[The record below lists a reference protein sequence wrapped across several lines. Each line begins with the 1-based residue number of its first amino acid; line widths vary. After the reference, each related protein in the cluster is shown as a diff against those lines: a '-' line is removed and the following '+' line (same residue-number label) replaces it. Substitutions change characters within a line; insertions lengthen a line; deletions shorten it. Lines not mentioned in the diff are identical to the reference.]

1 MTGSSLPSRAA
12 WVRLRPNWSRTSEPA
27 GVPSVWPPT
36 PAPWRLLALVAGEQ
50 LDDLLA
56 HPVEVGAELD
66 EHLGGDALALADE
79 AEQDVLGPD
88 VVVAELQRLAQAQ
101 LQDLLRAGREGDVA
115 GRGLLALA
123 DDLLDLL
130 AHGVQGDPE
139 ALQSLGG
146 DAFALV
152 DQAEQDV
159 LGPDVVVVEHAR
171 FLLRKHDHPAGP
183 VGEPFEHR
191 SAPRYRDTSML
202 SALRV
207 HQELYEGRTAHLDA
221 TVTTTYP
228 LSVFLTLSRAG
239 LMFAHGGQ
247 APAGTTPRWAPA
259 AGAPGRRQRGQR
271 GSARQR
277 GIATSSAGTSAGATC
292 PSTTA
297 ARIPWATRMPAA
309 RVCGWSQATA
319 GPRAG

>member
-1 MTGSSLPSRAA
+1 MTRSISLLAPDDRVELALAGGLGQVAAELVQDQRAGGGA
-12 WVRLRPNWSRTSEPA
+12 LGLAADTGA
-27 GVPSVWPPT
+27 L
-36 PAPWRLLALVAGEQ
+36 RLLALVSRQQ

-66 EHLGGDALALADE
+66 QHLGGDALALADE

-101 LQDLLRAGREGDVA
+101 LEHLLGAGGEGDVA

-139 ALQSLGG
+139 ALQSLGS
-146 DAFALV
+146 DTLTLV

-207 HQELYEGRTAHLDA
+207 HQELYEGRTALLDA
-221 TVTTTYP
+221 TVTTT
-228 LSVFLTLSRAG
+228 
-239 LMFAHGGQ
+239 
-247 APAGTTPRWAPA
+247 
-259 AGAPGRRQRGQR
+259 
-271 GSARQR
+271 
-277 GIATSSAGTSAGATC
+277 
-292 PSTTA
+292 
-297 ARIPWATRMPAA
+297 
-309 RVCGWSQATA
+309 
-319 GPRAG
+319 